1 MFVAARAGAPPLRTR
16 KAMPLRCSGGI
27 SVVVGAAGSADVGA
41 AVGAGEEA
49 VVRTGAVVRG
59 VEATGGTVEL
69 EVRRARGRRRVEHE
83 RRGVRRDDLRG
94 VVVGE
99 GDADEHGHADE
110 RDAADDLTDAHP
122 RRV

>member
-1 MFVAARAGAPPLRTR
+1 
-16 KAMPLRCSGGI
+16 MPLRCSGGI

-41 AVGAGEEA
+41 AVEAGEEA

-69 EVRRARGRRRVEHE
+69 EVLVLVLVAAGVEHE
-83 RRGVRRDDLRG
+83 RGRVRRDDLRS
-94 VVVGE
+94 VVVDE

-110 RDAADDLTDAHP
+110 RDAADDLTDVHP